1 MSSPSGGRSTVRGK
15 KSLPGMFLLH
25 NATRRPALAPKLA
38 RHGFLMSVVVAADM
52 SEGPR
57 QKRHHECLIY
67 PKRITTLS
75 TGTVYLGHA
84 CYTGSN
90 TVDIV
95 SASLW

>member
-1 MSSPSGGRSTVRGK
+1 MPARRFGK
-15 KSLPGMFLLH
+15 KETHNGMFPLH
-25 NATRRPALAPKLA
+25 NATSPSSLAPKLA
-38 RHGFLMSVVVAADM
+38 RHGFLMSVVVAVDM

-57 QKRHHECLIY
+57 QKRRHESLIY

-84 CYTGSN
+84 CYTGSD

-95 SASLW
+95 SASLC